1 MAGRVLLDTNIVV
14 AFFAGEPSVCRV
26 LADADEVFVPGV
38 VIGELYYG
46 AFGSIRVDENL
57 GRIEGLVL
65 IATVLPCDGDTAR
78 EYGLLK
84 DALRRKG
91 RPLPDN
97 DIWIAAVARQHG
109 LTLVSRDAHFA
120 EFDGLSREA
129 W

>member
-1 MAGRVLLDTNIVV
+1 MAGSVLLDTSIVV
-14 AFFAGEPSVCRV
+14 AFFAGEPSVCSM
-26 LADADEVFVPGV
+26 LADAGEVFVPGI

-46 AFGSIRVDENL
+46 AFGSSRVEENL
-57 GRIEGLVL
+57 RRIEGLAST
-65 IATVLPCDGDTAR
+65 ATVLPCDAGMAR

-97 DIWIAAVARQHG
+97 DIWIAAVACQHS
-109 LTLVSRDAHFA
+109 LTLVSRDAHFT
-120 EFDGLSREA
+120 EFDYLSRQV